1 MTVSPTSYDAKTS
14 DAFVRM
20 LSACTSVQTWLGAA
34 NAAAALTKILEDDSG
49 DLVTKYAGDGSS
61 VDLAGNFLVVRLGET
76 RRVDRAWLTWG
87 TEGDATIV
95 LAEVAT
101 AGDKAP
107 ESMRRARN
115 NAGAIRVEFESKF
128 SGQADYIPAGRI
140 TMSETVVCDES
151 GGLNGRL
158 LTILTVAWRD
168 IP

>member
-1 MTVSPTSYDAKTS
+1 MPVTPTSYDAKTS

-34 NAAAALTKILEDDSG
+34 NAAAALSKILEDDTG
-49 DLVTKYAGDGSS
+49 DLVAKYASDGATFDVS
-61 VDLAGNFLVVRLGET
+61 GNFLVVRLGET
-76 RRVDRAWLTWG
+76 RRTPRAWLTWG
-87 TEGDATIV
+87 TDGDATIV

-101 AGDKAP
+101 PGDKAP
-107 ESMRRARN
+107 EAFRRARN

-128 SGQADYIPAGRI
+128 SAQADYIPAGNI
-140 TMSETVVCDES
+140 TVSDTVLCDES